1 VNEMDPVVLKR
12 ARHVTTEDERVAA
25 FLAASRARDMDLIG
39 KLLLASHR
47 SLQHDYE
54 VSCEELDFLVDT
66 AMSLPGVYGARMTG
80 GGFGGCGRGNL
91 HNYDP
96 KQAYLS
102 TLPGA
107 SKRKKSAPAHL
118 FGRPTMQT
126 PDGPLGRYGSKWCKG
141 SAYSPAGHSRRPR
154 GNINF

>member
-1 VNEMDPVVLKR
+1 MAGFSDLLQILISCSVDLLGNGAVHGGKGMMMAGAKR
-12 ARHVTTEDERVAA
+12 IGWAGGGS
-25 FLAASRARDMDLIG
+25 SRGGRRFGGHRIAQ
-39 KLLLASHR
+39 R
-47 SLQHDYE
+47 SL
-54 VSCEELDFLVDT
+54 
-66 AMSLPGVYGARMTG
+66 G

-154 GNINF
+154 GNI